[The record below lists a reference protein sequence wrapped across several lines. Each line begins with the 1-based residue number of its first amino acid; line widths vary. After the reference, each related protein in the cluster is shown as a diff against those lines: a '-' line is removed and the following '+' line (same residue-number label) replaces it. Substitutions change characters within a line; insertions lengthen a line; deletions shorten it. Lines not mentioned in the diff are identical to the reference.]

1 MQPKLVIN
9 TMELCELEFCRE
21 NKCMLY
27 TGKQVRLTYNALVTN
42 VTLLMKI
49 NVINLK
55 NVLLSNSFKCELM
68 VELNLP
74 HISHT

>member
-1 MQPKLVIN
+1 
-9 TMELCELEFCRE
+9 
-21 NKCMLY
+21 MLY
-27 TGKQVRLTYNALVTN
+27 TGKHVRLTYNALVTN